1 MKVKYLIPKQ
11 GGSQREAEELQQANK
26 TSYGYATDLWQN
38 MCKSVD
44 RARELPILEP
54 MCNKLDAE
62 WEQLISGL
70 RERDKILNY
79 SAVFWKGREGNFLLI
94 FLQIVFFSQFI

>member
-1 MKVKYLIPKQ
+1 
-11 GGSQREAEELQQANK
+11 
-26 TSYGYATDLWQN
+26 

-79 SAVFWKGREGNFLLI
+79 SAVFWKGREGKFLVCKIIYVI
-94 FLQIVFFSQFI
+94 FKSATF